1 MNIVYKQR
9 HTIFRV
15 LPTLRTFTMSTKTQ
29 EPKIRRI
36 SPLSED
42 EAKWT
47 TLQKIEVRCIR
58 SYSR

>member
-1 MNIVYKQR
+1 
-9 HTIFRV
+9 
-15 LPTLRTFTMSTKTQ
+15 MSTKTQ